1 MSQSYGLISG
11 LRSQILNAPVTVVRS
26 RQLPLRAAAVGLAP
40 KFHGYY
46 RFCSSSGSQAYDIR
60 APRHRLQN
68 RSLSSTAASQISYS
82 SGLSSSTTK
91 APDSASPSSLLRRAI
106 AYVSIALVAGLLGF
120 TASSAPVKMR
130 DVVNNLS
137 ETKSDVS
144 EINARFY
151 AEADEFVRGIED
163 TINAHPLVKEL
174 RSNPSFHESRPHLDV
189 PTEIR
194 AHNLTAGT
202 LSGVNRITVP
212 PYVFSEEGGKS
223 LVSVSHLGT
232 AVSGHP
238 GIVHGGLL
246 ATMLDEGLAR
256 CCFPAL
262 PNKVGVTANLN
273 IDYRRPAPAG
283 SYFVLRATTTK
294 VEGRKAWVEGHIES
308 LPEEG
313 KEPVVFVEAKAL
325 FIEPKNAD
333 KIPKI
338 YKVA

>member
-1 MSQSYGLISG
+1 MQ
-11 LRSQILNAPVTVVRS
+11 
-26 RQLPLRAAAVGLAP
+26 AVIE
-40 KFHGYY
+40 
-46 RFCSSSGSQAYDIR
+46 DI
-60 APRHRLQN
+60 
-68 RSLSSTAASQISYS
+68 
-82 SGLSSSTTK
+82 
-91 APDSASPSSLLRRAI
+91 
-106 AYVSIALVAGLLGF
+106 
-120 TASSAPVKMR
+120 
-130 DVVNNLS
+130 
-137 ETKSDVS
+137 ETKSEV
-144 EINARFY
+144 EQLNAKFY

-174 RSNPSFHESRPHLDV
+174 RADPRYTESRPHLDI
-189 PTEIR
+189 PEEIR
-194 AHNLTAGT
+194 AHNLTAAT
-202 LSGVNRITVP
+202 LAGPDKITVP

-232 AVSGHP
+232 SISGHP
-238 GIVHGGLL
+238 DIVHGGLL

-294 VEGRKAWVEGHIES
+294 AEGRKAYVEGRIES

-313 KEPVVFVEAKAL
+313 KEPVVYVEAKAL